1 MTKLDFDLKLNLNK
15 KRLSPNKSVKYLGI
29 KTFESLIWN
38 EHITDIVVKLNL
50 ANAVLY
56 KQYQRF

>member
-29 KTFESLIWN
+29 KTFESLI
-38 EHITDIVVKLNL
+38 
-50 ANAVLY
+50 
-56 KQYQRF
+56 